1 MKLIETNARD
11 EIETMRESFKDIVK
25 NYGPEKDQVKMR
37 GMDNSDFENLIS
49 KIEKENIGKNQI
61 KNLFLQQCVENYD
74 LSNEILEILKIKL
87 RS

>member
-11 EIETMRESFKDIVK
+11 EIETMCESFKDIVK

-37 GMDNSDFENLIS
+37 GMNNSDF
-49 KIEKENIGKNQI
+49 EKENIGKNQI

>member
-1 MKLIETNARD
+1 
-11 EIETMRESFKDIVK
+11 
-25 NYGPEKDQVKMR
+25 MR

>member
-1 MKLIETNARD
+1 MELIETNARD
-11 EIETMRESFKDIVK
+11 ESETMWESLKDIVK
-25 NYGPEKDQVKMR
+25 NHGSEKDQVKTR
-37 GMDNSDFENLIS
+37 GMDKSDFENLIS

-74 LSNEILEILKIKL
+74 LSNEILEISKIKL

>member
-11 EIETMRESFKDIVK
+11 EIETMCESFKDIVK

-37 GMDNSDFENLIS
+37 GMNNSDFENLIS
-49 KIEKENIGKNQI
+49 KIENQI

>member
-11 EIETMRESFKDIVK
+11 EIETMCESFKDIVK

-74 LSNEILEILKIKL
+74 LSNEILEVLKIKL